1 MTRIIK
7 SLGCDLGKR
16 LLGPGSEMSEKKCH
30 QCAKFDFQ
38 RRDSAQSGSRAY
50 LHSGKTMF
58 AGPREGSR
66 KISQTQTT
74 LE

>member
-7 SLGCDLGKR
+7 SLGCGLGKR

-30 QCAKFDFQ
+30 QRAKFDFQ
-38 RRDSAQSGSRAY
+38 RGMESAQSDSRAY

-58 AGPREGSR
+58 AGPREAS